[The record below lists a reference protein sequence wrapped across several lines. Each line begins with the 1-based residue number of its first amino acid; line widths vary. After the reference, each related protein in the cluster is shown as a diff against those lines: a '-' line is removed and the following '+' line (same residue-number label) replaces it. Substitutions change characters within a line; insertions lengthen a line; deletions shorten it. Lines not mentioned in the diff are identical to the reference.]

1 MTQGTGGTSSKGT
14 GSKATGSMGAGSEG
28 ADKGSGRPL
37 SDAELDRMV
46 DTYFD
51 RELSTGQRRAM
62 FDQLSGQGSRCEDI
76 ARMQRILAQ
85 LREPPETIDV
95 AGDVIAQ
102 IRTRRG
108 FLSPRMR
115 AAVRMGRMAVAAS
128 VLLAL
133 LGIVV
138 VQRIAPDATTLVAEP
153 TPVTSLMQETGRDL
167 SRLRTSLAGASE
179 QAAIVLLPGVV
190 GSASGQAFGPAIGP
204 EVAIGSLEVRGS
216 GPGSRFPAAAPLDL
230 VVLSSAGD
238 NEIFAA
244 HWFGQKN
251 DGAGTATW
259 YAHDADLEWSR
270 GFRTV
275 EGGTVEGGTV
285 LAGLA
290 SRVQG
295 EQARVVPYYVE
306 HFEVG
311 DLPVSIDPEACRSVL
326 RLISRKSQAIDATD
340 NPDRE

>member
-14 GSKATGSMGAGSEG
+14 GSMGTGSKGAG
-28 ADKGSGRPL
+28 KGTGRPL

-46 DTYFD
+46 DAYFD

-62 FDQLSGQGSRCEDI
+62 FDQLSGQGNRCEDI

-102 IRTRRG
+102 ISTRRG

-138 VQRIAPDATTLVAEP
+138 VQRIAPDATMLVAEP

-190 GSASGQAFGPAIGP
+190 GSASEQAFGPAFGLAFGP

-238 NEIFAA
+238 NDVFAA

-275 EGGTVEGGTV
+275 ESGTVEGGTV

-290 SRVQG
+290 SRAEG
-295 EQARVVPYYVE
+295 ERARVVPYYVE

-326 RLISRKSQAIDATD
+326 RLISRKSQAIGAMD
-340 NPDRE
+340 NPDRK